1 MPKSPLAPSWA
12 HTSLGG
18 LNEMLLLV
26 QQVSGGVDSAS
37 LTSSEVMLIILLQGP
52 QDDKSGSRLWTWSWP
67 TLLGILGQVIFVL
80 EAYSFVCKIKEMK
93 IKNKTL
99 FFPRA
104 MGLPLKVDTT
114 GLPRC
119 CAAVPPGRGI
129 LGSISSA
136 CFLHPFSGSGKL
148 QKAQSGGGGG
158 SPNFTS
164 KTK

>member
-119 CAAVPPGRGI
+119 CFRCTPRPWDPGQHQQCLLPPSVFWEWETPE
-129 LGSISSA
+129 GSKWWWWGE
-136 CFLHPFSGSGKL
+136 P
-148 QKAQSGGGGG
+148 
-158 SPNFTS
+158 
-164 KTK
+164 